1 MENLVK
7 ERRCN
12 DQASVLGTETHEV
25 QNAQTI
31 VLYWSSGVGDRARRY
46 FVSQRVNIPGRKN
59 DNTRVHGKAKEWVP
73 EKEKQDKLEN
83 VLNTCKSQVTS
94 EDKCVFSK
102 QIMECFHTH
111 KDEGNEESK
120 KKFKE
125 HVETAGKECYEK
137 HNPTDGINEAPST
150 PVTERVKQ
158 KWKSILCKN
167 NGHGALCPNINSKLV
182 GIESPENEGL
192 SLRDCNDVRFFR
204 FAPIKSCDVER
215 IFSQYKL
222 CLVDN

>member
-1 MENLVK
+1 MAGLCEGGNEPPGDNAGEMSQGSSTESYPAYAHVGLRENPGKNLNQATCPDRESNPGHLVS
-7 ERRCN
+7 RP
-12 DQASVLGTETHEV
+12 DALT
-25 QNAQTI
+25 
-31 VLYWSSGVGDRARRY
+31 
-46 FVSQRVNIPGRKN
+46 
-59 DNTRVHGKAKEWVP
+59 
-73 EKEKQDKLEN
+73 
-83 VLNTCKSQVTS
+83 VTP
-94 EDKCVFSK
+94 
-102 QIMECFHTH
+102 Q
-111 KDEGNEESK
+111 GNEESK

-137 HNPTDGINEAPST
+137 HNPTDEKSEQEMPESLKLVEEMTQGINEAPST